1 MPGVSRLTH
10 LCRRP
15 GVLGCIGIFAGLGLL
30 LYDTFLEAG
39 ERAAAAAAAATGT
52 RRLDSSAASLQ

>member
-39 ERAAAAAAAATGT
+39 ERAAAAAAATGT